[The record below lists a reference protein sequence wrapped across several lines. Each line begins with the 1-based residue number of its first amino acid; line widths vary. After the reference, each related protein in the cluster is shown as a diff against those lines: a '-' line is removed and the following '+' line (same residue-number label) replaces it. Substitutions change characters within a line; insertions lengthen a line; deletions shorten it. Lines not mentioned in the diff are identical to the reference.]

1 MPPLSTQ
8 PYVSAATEEE
18 LYLLNRFYKRNGH
31 KGKADSRDKAYW
43 LKTDDKTIAAVR
55 FTPTAEGTL
64 LRGLWVAQEL
74 RGQGLGG
81 ILLQACS
88 SYWKQQACYCF
99 PYQHLQEFYAKAG
112 FAPADESTPPQYQ
125 KQLIRY
131 QQRGEDLILMQ
142 YQLP

>member
-1 MPPLSTQ
+1 MPPLSIH
-8 PYVSAATEEE
+8 PHVSAVTEEE

-31 KGKADSRDKAYW
+31 KGKADSKDKAYW
-43 LKTDDKTIAAVR
+43 LITDEKIAAAVR

-64 LRGLWVAQEL
+64 LRGLWVDCNI
-74 RGQGLGG
+74 RRQGLGG
-81 ILLQACS
+81 LLLKACS

-112 FAPADESTPPQYQ
+112 FTPADESTPPQYQ
-125 KQLIRY
+125 SQLIRY
-131 QQRGEDLILMQ
+131 QQRGEELILMQ